1 MRAWVCCRRVNDKGC
16 HYCNESVAVS
26 NFFGRVILFQ
36 ADCNIATWAAAHS
49 RRLKV
54 LSIDS
59 ININYNRI
67 FNCDAFTE
75 AMMGH
80 VVKAFIKVHGL
91 IKSMFGSN
99 SSVVSPQFRFN
110 NGAFRRGTTR
120 RHDCKANTKW
130 QVFGKKSRLFICGWC
145 RCEMFDKQPNN
156 AFISSRCI
164 HSHKVVWVISNQRWG
179 CLTCVG
185 CWKPAFLLFT
195 CFSFLF
201 LFFFL
206 YHF

>member
-1 MRAWVCCRRVNDKGC
+1 M
-16 HYCNESVAVS
+16 
-26 NFFGRVILFQ
+26 
-36 ADCNIATWAAAHS
+36 
-49 RRLKV
+49 

-99 SSVVSPQFRFN
+99 SSVISPQFRFN

-120 RHDCKANTKW
+120 RHDCKANTK
-130 QVFGKKSRLFICGWC
+130 
-145 RCEMFDKQPNN
+145 
-156 AFISSRCI
+156 
-164 HSHKVVWVISNQRWG
+164 
-179 CLTCVG
+179 
-185 CWKPAFLLFT
+185 
-195 CFSFLF
+195 
-201 LFFFL
+201 
-206 YHF
+206 